1 MAIFDSSNP
10 TLKEKTFER
19 SIAGTY
25 PGDAMTMTGTLNKFG
40 ILMALLIAST
50 LFAWDQFYK
59 GSDPMPLMMTGIFGG
74 MLLAIVM
81 MFKMSWSSVLAPA
94 YAVLEGLFLGSV
106 SAFFNEAYPGLPI
119 QAVTLTLLVAGI
131 MFLVYRFRII
141 PVTQRFRQIIL
152 VATAALAVFY
162 LVQWVGHQFFG
173 TIIGSFT
180 QDASPLGIG
189 FSVFVVVLASLNLLL
204 NFDMIEKGAE
214 MQAPKYMEWYSA
226 FGLLVT
232 LIWLY
237 LEILRLL
244 SKLQKR

>member
-1 MAIFDSSNP
+1 MALFDSSNP

-19 SIAGTY
+19 SIASEYG
-25 PGDAMTMTGTLNKFG
+25 GDAMTLNGTLNKFG

-50 LFAWDQFYK
+50 LFAWDQFQK
-59 GSDPMPLMMTGIFGG
+59 GSDPVTFMMVGVFGG
-74 MLLAIVM
+74 MLLAIIM
-81 MFKMSWSSVLAPA
+81 MFKLSWSPFLAPG
-94 YAVLEGLFLGSV
+94 YAVLEGLVIGSI
-106 SAFFNEAYPGLPI
+106 SAYVNEAYPGLPM
-119 QAVTLTLLVAGI
+119 QAVMLTLLVAGL

-152 VATAALAVFY
+152 VTTIALSLFY
-162 LVQWVGHQFFG
+162 LVQWISYQF
-173 TIIGSFT
+173 TGSPIAGAT
-180 QDASPLGIG
+180 MDSSPIGIG

-214 MQAPKYMEWYSA
+214 MEAPKFMEWYCA

-232 LIWLY
+232 LVWLY

-244 SKLQKR
+244 TKLNRR

>member
-1 MAIFDSSNP
+1 MALFDSSNP

-19 SIAGTY
+19 SLSAEHT
-25 PGDAMTMTGTLNKFG
+25 GDTMTLNGTLNKFG
-40 ILMALLIAST
+40 ILMALLVAST
-50 LFAWDQFYK
+50 LFAWDQFQK
-59 GSDPMPLMMTGIFGG
+59 GSNPSTFMMVGVIGG
-74 MLLAIVM
+74 LVMALIM
-81 MFKMSWSSVLAPA
+81 MFKMSWAPVLAPG
-94 YAVLEGLFLGSV
+94 YAVMEGLFLGSLT
-106 SAFFNEAYPGLPI
+106 ALINEVYPGLPT
-119 QAVTLTLLVAGI
+119 QAVLLTLLVAGL

-152 VATAALAVFY
+152 VATVALSIFY
-162 LVQWVGHQFFG
+162 LVQWIGAQFFG
-173 TIIGSFT
+173 TMIAGGTMDSSAF
-180 QDASPLGIG
+180 GIG

-214 MQAPKYMEWYSA
+214 MQAPKFMEWYSA

-244 SKLQKR
+244 TKLQRR

>member
-1 MAIFDSSNP
+1 MALFDSSNP

-19 SIAGTY
+19 SLSAEHT
-25 PGDAMTMTGTLNKFG
+25 GDTMTLNGTLNKFG
-40 ILMALLIAST
+40 ILMALLVAST
-50 LFAWDQFYK
+50 LFAWDQFQK
-59 GSDPMPLMMTGIFGG
+59 GSDPTTFMLVGLFGA
-74 MLLAIVM
+74 MIMALIM
-81 MFKMSWSSVLAPA
+81 MFKMSWSPILAPG
-94 YAVLEGLFLGSV
+94 YAVLEGLFLG
-106 SAFFNEAYPGLPI
+106 AITAYLNEVYPGLPM
-119 QAVTLTLLVAGI
+119 QTVVLTLLVAGL

-152 VATAALAVFY
+152 VATVALSIFY
-162 LVQWVGHQFFG
+162 LIQWISYQFM
-173 TIIGSFT
+173 GSPI
-180 QDASPLGIG
+180 ASATMDSSAFGIG

-214 MQAPKYMEWYSA
+214 MQAPKFMEWYSA

-244 SKLQKR
+244 TKLQRR

>member
-1 MAIFDSSNP
+1 MALFNSSNP
-10 TLKEKTFER
+10 TLKESTFEK

-25 PGDAMTMTGTLNKFG
+25 PGDAMTLNGTLNKFG
-40 ILMALLIAST
+40 ILMALMIAST

-59 GSDPMPLMMTGIFGG
+59 GSDPMPLLLTGVFGG
-74 MLLAIVM
+74 LILALVM
-81 MFKMSWSSVLAPA
+81 MFKISWSPFLAPA
-94 YAVLEGLFLGSV
+94 YAVLEGLFLGSI
-106 SAFFNEAYPGLPI
+106 SAFYNEAFPGLPV
-119 QAVTLTLLVAGI
+119 QAVALTLLVAGV

-152 VATAALAVFY
+152 IATAALALFY
-162 LVQWVGHQFFG
+162 MIQWISSFFMDAP
-173 TIIGSFT
+173 IGGFT

-189 FSVFVVVLASLNLLL
+189 FSVFVVILASLNLLL

-214 MQAPKYMEWYSA
+214 MQAPKYMEWYGA

-244 SKLQKR
+244 SKLNRR